1 MLLFLFSYSSIH
13 SRIIHMHIRSLTIN
27 VHLWT
32 KSSTQFHK
40 IIISFSL
47 VFISIYFQKLLKR
60 IKIFFTFKLLW
71 CLHIYIFNS
80 SDNLMRGKAGKC
92 MKYPNI
98 AIKIIRSVLFVPT
111 LNSHW
116 NTRQIEHKTLPVCLY
131 QPLLSLNVSVEQM
144 FNAPTVIKW

>member
-1 MLLFLFSYSSIH
+1 MYMYKYSIPPRFQLITIDYVIFLFSCMNKMLYFFYFFFLLFNEIFFTYMLLFLFSYSSIH

-60 IKIFFTFKLLW
+60 IKIFFTFKLL
-71 CLHIYIFNS
+71 
-80 SDNLMRGKAGKC
+80 
-92 MKYPNI
+92 
-98 AIKIIRSVLFVPT
+98 
-111 LNSHW
+111 
-116 NTRQIEHKTLPVCLY
+116 
-131 QPLLSLNVSVEQM
+131 
-144 FNAPTVIKW
+144 